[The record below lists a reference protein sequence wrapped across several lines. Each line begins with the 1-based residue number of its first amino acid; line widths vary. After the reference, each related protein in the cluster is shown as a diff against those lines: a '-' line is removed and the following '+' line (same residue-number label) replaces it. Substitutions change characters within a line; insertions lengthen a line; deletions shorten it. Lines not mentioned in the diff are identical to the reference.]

1 MKRPVKRLL
10 FWTPRILCIL
20 FAVFVSLFALD
31 VFGEGYGLWGTMLA
45 LLMHLIPTGVILI
58 VLAISWRW
66 EWVGGV
72 LFITLG
78 VLYLVMAW
86 GRFHWSTYL
95 VISGPLFLV
104 GVLFLIN
111 WLYRA
116 ELRTQRSGHEAQ
128 T

>member
-116 ELRTQRSGHEAQ
+116 ELRTQRRG
-128 T
+128 

>member
-20 FAVFVSLFALD
+20 LAVFVSLFALD
-31 VFGEGYGLWGTMLA
+31 VFGEGYGFWGTMLA

-66 EWVGGV
+66 EWVGGI
-72 LFITLG
+72 LFTALG
-78 VLYLVMAW
+78 VLYLAMFW
-86 GRFHWSTYL
+86 GQFDWSAYL
-95 VISGPLFLV
+95 AISGPLLLV

-116 ELRTQRSGHEAQ
+116 RLRTQRRGNEAQ
-128 T
+128 A

>member
-1 MKRPVKRLL
+1 MKSPVKRVL
-10 FWTPRILCIL
+10 FWTPRVLCIL

-31 VFGEGYGLWGTMLA
+31 VFGEGYGFWGTILA
-45 LLMHLIPTGVILI
+45 LLIHLIPTGVILI

-66 EWVGGV
+66 EWVGGI
-72 LFITLG
+72 LFIALG
-78 VLYLVMAW
+78 VVYLVTSW
-86 GRFHWSTYL
+86 GRFHWSAYL

-116 ELRTQRSGHEAQ
+116 RLRT
-128 T
+128 